1 MKHLLSLFLCAS
13 LALCVVAQDR
23 SLPSRRAF
31 QPAPVLLTMTGT
43 QDAAGMAQ
51 TPMGYV
57 VPLYAAPIPAQSRVS
72 LYGRSLLSVSSVLLW
87 HDGGI
92 VAIPA
97 QSARNSFPGLETV
110 AFRLPAGVVGEVWVT
125 TIGRQSS
132 NTVRLTV
139 E

>member
-1 MKHLLSLFLCAS
+1 MKHLLALLLCAS
-13 LALCVVAQDR
+13 FVLCASAQDR
-23 SLPSRRAF
+23 SLPSRRFF

-43 QDAAGMAQ
+43 QDAAGIAQ
-51 TPMGYV
+51 APMGYV
-57 VPLYAAPIPAQSRVS
+57 VPLYGFLPEQSRVS
-72 LYGRSLLSVSSVLLW
+72 LYGRSLMGVSSVMLW
-87 HDGGI
+87 HSGGI
-92 VAIPA
+92 VAVPA
-97 QSARNSFPGLETV
+97 QSARNSFPGLETI